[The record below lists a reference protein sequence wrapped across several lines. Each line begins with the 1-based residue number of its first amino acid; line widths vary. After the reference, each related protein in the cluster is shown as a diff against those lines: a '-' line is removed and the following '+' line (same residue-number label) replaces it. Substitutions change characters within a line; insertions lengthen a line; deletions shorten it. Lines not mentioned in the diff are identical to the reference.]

1 MNALANDFSL
11 NGLLA
16 TAKLKT
22 SEFVNGAVGSVRS
35 TSSLSALFAGIYTF
49 VAFVLILTPLVW
61 GVSHLAQASVSWSA
75 AVRGSLGL
83 MWSAL
88 GGTIRLTSPSGEVPG
103 SSEFVGSLI
112 LRPTL
117 LSLVFL
123 LVAAWVFRATMKRAA
138 DDESS
143 LGWSGTA
150 FGVGVALTG
159 ALGVFLGRGSID
171 WNGESVLRVLP
182 PRIVDVLVVA
192 VVVIV
197 PTLWLASRK
206 KVPVSDSESNGWLWS
221 RVTLATFVK
230 IYTVAVALAIFV
242 YLLVEII
249 RPQFITSSETPQPL
263 LDFSWNDVAAPIAAV
278 VLFLP
283 TIVIFVL
290 SYLAGVSIGQSGIGS
305 LSSEQASSV
314 SDVVGLFPG
323 SGFIS
328 LFGGSLPVV
337 LLVIATL
344 CSLGAGGWAA
354 IRTSYVPTWLNDSR
368 RILVSSLLAGFALLL
383 FTESRI
389 GWTNN
394 GVPAIQ
400 ATNGQVPLESGFIR
414 LGLGGGAIALMCF
427 VLMVL
432 SLISS
437 TRLIEFLLDGMPRL
451 TRRMA
456 GKVRSQEFRPKARF
470 VWLGR
475 LVVLAVTLAVV
486 LPVSGAVFERAWA
499 IFDGPGKVIKS
510 GMVALETGNV
520 KTIQD
525 SFGFETDENKWLSEA
540 TMRRAM
546 SDWAPGK
553 DDNSLVTLSS
563 KKSINNS
570 HDRRWKLSELDAV
583 GIPQWTLGDKTSRTE
598 LSLQGTVSDRYRWFR
613 HADYAWTTSPLSVSL
628 SAGQF
633 YPQKAVQRVTVNG
646 NPLKPGTFYG
656 VPGFYQ
662 VSAPAYGVI
671 AATNQTFYFDGT
683 ELTILVG
690 SEGNVPK
697 ATEDQVKATLDR
709 SQKACESVNAQ
720 LKSACVKND
729 SLLANKQYVS
739 GTRDV
744 PDYDSYKISN
754 VDNNSLTCGAD
765 SSRVN
770 STVSV
775 LYSRQCNQDVTFTIT
790 YVKNAITEPIYE
802 TRTSQVYVND
812 GYEEIDTCPYE
823 SYYCYEYVPTGYYET
838 RSRQV
843 VVGQR
848 LIEPRKTFVTKYKSE
863 TDFAIRVQA
872 VLQKNKSFKVTKLR

>member
-1 MNALANDFSL
+1 MNASDSAFSL

-16 TAKLKT
+16 NAKLKT
-22 SEFVNGAVGSVRS
+22 SEFVNGAVGSMRS
-35 TSSLSALFAGIYTF
+35 TAALSAFFAGIYSF
-49 VAFVLILTPLVW
+49 VASLVILTPLLW
-61 GVSHLAQASVSWSA
+61 GISHFAKASISWSA

-88 GGTIRLTSPSGEVPG
+88 GGSVRLTSPSGEVPG

-123 LVAAWVFRATMKRAA
+123 LAAAWVFRATMKRAA

-159 ALGVFLGRGSID
+159 ALGVFLGRGAID
-171 WNGESVLRVLP
+171 WNDASVLRVLP
-182 PRIVDVLVVA
+182 PRILDVLVVA

-197 PTLWLASRK
+197 PTLWLAARK
-206 KVPVSDSESNGWLWS
+206 KVRVSDSESNGWRWS

-230 IYTVAVALAIFV
+230 IYFAAVALAILV

-263 LDFSWNDVAAPIAAV
+263 LDFSWNEVVAPIAAV

-290 SYLAGVSIGQSGIGS
+290 FYFAGVSVGQSGIGS
-305 LSSEQASSV
+305 LGSDEASSV

-394 GVPAIQ
+394 GVPATQ

-432 SLISS
+432 SLVSS

-451 TRRMA
+451 SRRMT
-456 GKVRSQEFRPKARF
+456 GKMRSQEFRPKARF

-475 LVVLAVTLAVV
+475 LVVLALTLAVV
-486 LPVSGAVFERAWA
+486 LPLAGAVFERAWA
-499 IFDGPGKVIKS
+499 IVDGPGKVIKS

-525 SFGFETDENKWLSEA
+525 SFGFETDKGKWLNES

-553 DDNSLVTLSS
+553 DDNSLVTLPS
-563 KKSINNS
+563 KTSINNS
-570 HDRRWKLSELDAV
+570 HDRQWKLSELDAV

-598 LSLQGTVSDRYRWFR
+598 LSLQGTVSDRYTLFR
-613 HADYAWTTSPLSVSL
+613 HADYAWTTPPLSVSL

-633 YPQKAVQRVTVNG
+633 YPQKAAQKVTVNG
-646 NPLKPGTFYG
+646 NPLKPGTYYG

-671 AATNQTFYFDGT
+671 AATNATFYFDGT
-683 ELTILVG
+683 ELAILVG

-697 ATEDQVKATLDR
+697 STEGQVKATLDK
-709 SQKACESVNAQ
+709 SQKACESVNTQ

-729 SLLANKQYVS
+729 SLLANKEYVS
-739 GTRDV
+739 GERDV

-754 VDNNSLTCGAD
+754 VDNKSLSCSSD

-770 STVSV
+770 SSVSV
-775 LYSRQCNQDVTFTIT
+775 LYSRPCNQQIAFVIT
-790 YVKNAITEPIYE
+790 YVKNAITEPIYQ

-812 GYEEIDTCPYE
+812 GYDTIDTCPYE
-823 SYYCYEYVPTGYYET
+823 SYYCYDYVPYGHYET

-848 LIEPRKTFVTKYKSE
+848 LIEPRKTFVTKFKSE
-863 TDFAIRVQA
+863 TDFVIQVQA
-872 VLQKNKSFKVTKLR
+872 VLQKNRSFKVTKVG